1 MQKLILLPLLVLL
14 VGCNKAYY
22 STLEAFGVEKRDVL
36 VDKVGEAKA
45 AQTAAAEQFQTT
57 FERFQ
62 EVSGFQGGDLE
73 AKYDKLEDELN
84 AAKRRAARVTDRID
98 TVAGVADDLFE
109 EWEDE
114 LDEYDSAELRRTSQE
129 QLRTT
134 RGDFNDLLR
143 TMRAAEARMDPVL
156 RKFNDYVLALK
167 HNLNAQAIGSL
178 SGVAAEIDGEVA
190 ALIADMQ
197 KSVAEAEAFLEQ
209 MGG

>member
-167 HNLNAQAIGSL
+167 HNLNARAIGSL